1 MKSIIKFVLIVLI
14 FSIQQSAVALD
25 KNTSVCK
32 SLLIDISRLDSL
44 GKRIHNKYSKEYLL
58 ARKSNSQTEN
68 VIQTRTLLELYEN
81 DRSLFLRAL
90 ENRKCFTKTELL
102 NLEESLRNIDS
113 YSTVVKSWL
122 DAKIG
127 LPGRNF
133 YQSYLELPKFLAT
146 PQEWQHC
153 ERRSKKYKDLICNLY
168 NGKLRWVSSKIPVDS
183 AQEVTW
189 PTGFIEGQVN
199 LIEAKIRIV
208 NYFDENSRVFS
219 SSGEEAVD
227 FMKKTSYPGLFD
239 FNSEPMIT
247 QCTEYKNLQDRA
259 RPILVKYFVSVEEVK
274 PDPDFVI
281 VDGSR
286 GQQIL
291 NTKLGGQVFS
301 VPVRLEISK
310 GDYSEPGSVFI
321 RRISIINGD
330 VYRISAC

>member
-1 MKSIIKFVLIVLI
+1 MKSILKIVLVVII
-14 FSIQQSAVALD
+14 FSIQHNAVALD
-25 KNTSVCK
+25 KKSSVCK
-32 SLLIDISRLDSL
+32 SLLIDINRLDSL
-44 GKRIHNKYSKEYLL
+44 GKKIHSKYSKEYLV
-58 ARKSNSQTEN
+58 ARKSNSQIEN
-68 VIQTRTLLELYEN
+68 VIQTRSLLELYEN

-113 YSTVVKSWL
+113 DSAVVKSWL

-127 LPGRNF
+127 IPGRNF

-153 ERRSKKYKDLICNLY
+153 EKRSKKYKDLICNLY
-168 NGKLRWVSSKIPVDS
+168 NGKLRWISSKISVDS

-239 FNSEPMIT
+239 FDSEPMIS
-247 QCTEYKNLQDRA
+247 QCREFKDLQDRA
-259 RPILVKYFVSVEEVK
+259 RPILVKYSVSVEGVK
-274 PDPDFVI
+274 PDPNFVI
-281 VDGSR
+281 ADGSR

-291 NTKLGGQVFS
+291 NTELGGQVFS
-301 VPVRLEISK
+301 VPVRLEVSK

-330 VYRISAC
+330 VYRMSAC